1 MAEAPPITALGA
13 ATLNRD
19 WRLEV
24 DTGTA
29 TGGAVPTVTATAA
42 SASLASTAHGLVVNQ
57 PVSVTAAG
65 AIAPF
70 TAGTV
75 YYVSATNL
83 AANTFSLSATP
94 GGAVITPTASGTLG
108 LTKGPV
114 WTVVRGRTDFKP
126 GVDSTLQED
135 SDMDS
140 SGWKSQTRTAAQWTM
155 ELKVVRKALA
165 GALAGGTTT
174 SYDPGQEALRL
185 AGDAVGPYNSVSV
198 RWFKLGAVRTEA
210 YQGNAAVTWSPDGG
224 GMDGLDTATI
234 TLAGQGPRVSIAHP
248 YTLP

>member
-1 MAEAPPITALGA
+1 MPEAPAITPLGA

-24 DTGTA
+24 DTGVGV
-29 TGGAVPTVTATAA
+29 GGPVPTVTAT
-42 SASLASTAHGLVVNQ
+42 SGNPLLASTAHGLVIGQ
-57 PVSVTAAG
+57 AVSVTSAV
-65 AIAPF
+65 APF
-70 TAGTV
+70 TLGTV
-75 YYVSATNL
+75 YYVIATGFTTN
-83 AANTFSLSATP
+83 AFQLSATP
-94 GGAVITPTASGTLG
+94 GGAAVTPSAGGTLG

-140 SGWKSQTRTAAQWTM
+140 SGWKSQTKTAAAWTL
-155 ELKVVRKALA
+155 EFKVVRKGLA
-165 GALAGGTTT
+165 GAGSGQT

-185 AGDAVGPYNSVSV
+185 AGDQFGPANSVSC
-198 RWFKLGAVRTEA
+198 RWYKLGSVRTEA
-210 YQGNAAVTWSPDGG
+210 YQGYAAVTWSPDGG
-224 GMDGLDTATI
+224 GMDGLDTVTVQ
-234 TLAGQGPRVSIAHP
+234 LAGQGPRTAIAHP